1 MVRAI
6 NKTINQTIN
15 QTVNQTITQTIDKK
29 KAWATLI
36 ACMLISLLGTAGI
49 ALPYPVLAPYFLD
62 SPPNALNQF
71 MSINPKLLLGIALAL
86 YPLGLLI
93 GSSFIGALSDHYG
106 RRLVLLITLVGS
118 ILGYLLTAF
127 AIFEESYLLFLFA
140 RLMTGICEGN
150 ISIARAMA
158 VELHPAIDRARA
170 LSLVYATTYSGWLL
184 GPLAGGYLMLISTEV
199 VFFAAA
205 GAMVVCMIVV
215 MLTIKD
221 SKQSELA
228 KGSLLKAINQENSF
242 RLLKHPDVRP
252 IFIFYFIYSLGIN
265 TFYEFYPV
273 WFVEK
278 HRFASNDIAWITV
291 LLTATMIFSSVL
303 VSSHI
308 VKILGNFKSLIL
320 SVVLL
325 GALMLVQPFIS
336 LTTIYFL
343 FSAMGFLIALNNT
356 VTPTYMSQ
364 RFGKYGQG
372 KVMGLQTAM
381 FCLTNVIVSLL
392 GSLLAI
398 LSITAT
404 MMMAGILVLISIIWF
419 ISFTHKQSSK
429 ESNREMDETE
439 YSTEETLEER
449 PNEVSVQT

>member
-1 MVRAI
+1 M
-6 NKTINQTIN
+6 NQTIN
-15 QTVNQTITQTIDKK
+15 KN
-29 KAWATLI
+29 KAWATLV

-62 SPPNALNQF
+62 TPPNALNQF

-106 RRLVLLITLVGS
+106 RRLVLLITLTGS

-127 AIFEESYLLFLFA
+127 AIFEESYLLFVFA

-158 VELHPAIDRARA
+158 VELHPVIDRARA

-184 GPLAGGYLMLISTEV
+184 GPLAGGYLMLVGTEV
-199 VFFAAA
+199 VFLAAA
-205 GAMVVCMIVV
+205 GAMLVCIIVV

-221 SKQSELA
+221 SNQSELA
-228 KGSLLKAINQENSF
+228 KGSLLKAINEENSF
-242 RLLKHPDVRP
+242 RLLKHKEVRP

-278 HRFASNDIAWITV
+278 HRFASDDIAWMTV
-291 LLTATMIFSSVL
+291 LLTATMIFSSIL

-308 VKILGNFKSLIL
+308 VKKLGNFKSLIL
-320 SVVLL
+320 SAVML
-325 GALMLVQPFIS
+325 GSLMFMIPFIN
-336 LTTIYFL
+336 LTLTYFL
-343 FSAMGFLIALNNT
+343 FSTVGFLIALNNT

-381 FCLTNVIVSLL
+381 FCLSNVIISLL

-404 MMMAGILVLISIIWF
+404 MMTGGLLVLIAIIWF
-419 ISFTHKQSSK
+419 ITKT
-429 ESNREMDETE
+429 NRNVADD
-439 YSTEETLEER
+439 SLQEETAEA
-449 PNEVSVQT
+449 

>member
-1 MVRAI
+1 M
-6 NKTINQTIN
+6 N
-15 QTVNQTITQTIDKK
+15 QTIDKN
-29 KAWATLI
+29 KAWATLV

-62 SPPNALNQF
+62 TPPNALNQF

-106 RRLVLLITLVGS
+106 RRLVLLITLTGS

-127 AIFEESYLLFLFA
+127 AIFEESYLLFVFA

-158 VELHPAIDRARA
+158 VELHPVIDRARA

-184 GPLAGGYLMLISTEV
+184 GPLAGGYLMLVGTEV
-199 VFFAAA
+199 VFLAAA
-205 GAMVVCMIVV
+205 GAMLVCIIVV

-221 SKQSELA
+221 SNQSELA
-228 KGSLLKAINQENSF
+228 KGSLLKAINEENSF
-242 RLLKHPDVRP
+242 RLLKHKEVRP

-278 HRFASNDIAWITV
+278 HRFASDDIAWMTV
-291 LLTATMIFSSVL
+291 LLTATMIFSSIL

-308 VKILGNFKSLIL
+308 VKKLGNFKSLIL
-320 SVVLL
+320 SAVML
-325 GALMLVQPFIS
+325 GSLMFMIPFIN
-336 LTTIYFL
+336 LTLTYFL
-343 FSAMGFLIALNNT
+343 FSTVGFLIALNNT

-381 FCLTNVIVSLL
+381 FCLSNVIISLL

-404 MMMAGILVLISIIWF
+404 MMTGGLLVLIAIIWF
-419 ISFTHKQSSK
+419 ITKT
-429 ESNREMDETE
+429 NRNVADD
-439 YSTEETLEER
+439 SLQEETAEA
-449 PNEVSVQT
+449 

>member
-1 MVRAI
+1 M
-6 NKTINQTIN
+6 N
-15 QTVNQTITQTIDKK
+15 QTIDKN
-29 KAWATLI
+29 KAWPTLV

-62 SPPNALNQF
+62 TPPNALNQF

-106 RRLVLLITLVGS
+106 RRLVLLITLSGS

-127 AIFEESYLLFLFA
+127 AIFEESYLLFVFA

-158 VELHPAIDRARA
+158 VELHPVIDRAKA

-184 GPLAGGYLMLISTEV
+184 GPLAGGYLMLVGTEV
-199 VFFAAA
+199 VFLAAA
-205 GAMVVCMIVV
+205 GAMLICIFVV

-221 SKQSELA
+221 SNKNELA
-228 KGSLLKAINQENSF
+228 KGSLLKAINEENSF
-242 RLLKHPDVRP
+242 RLLKHQEVRP

-278 HRFASNDIAWITV
+278 YQFASDDIAWITV
-291 LLTATMIFSSVL
+291 LLTATMIFSSIL

-308 VKILGNFKSLIL
+308 VKKLGNFRSLIL
-320 SVVLL
+320 SAVLL
-325 GALMLVQPFIS
+325 GSLMLMLPFTS
-336 LTTIYFL
+336 LSLIYFL
-343 FSAMGFLIALNNT
+343 FSASGFLIALNNT

-381 FCLTNVIVSLL
+381 FCLTNVIISLL

-398 LSITAT
+398 ISITAT
-404 MMMAGILVLISIIWF
+404 MMMGGILVLSSIIWF
-419 ISFTHKQSSK
+419 ITKT
-429 ESNREMDETE
+429 NRNVTDN
-439 YSTEETLEER
+439 SLQEETAEA
-449 PNEVSVQT
+449 

>member
-1 MVRAI
+1 M
-6 NKTINQTIN
+6 N
-15 QTVNQTITQTIDKK
+15 QTIDKN
-29 KAWATLI
+29 KAWATLV

-62 SPPNALNQF
+62 TPPNALNQF

-106 RRLVLLITLVGS
+106 RRLVLLITLTGS

-127 AIFEESYLLFLFA
+127 AIFEESYLLFVFA

-158 VELHPAIDRARA
+158 VELHPVIDRSRA

-184 GPLAGGYLMLISTEV
+184 GPLAGGYLMLVGTEV
-199 VFFAAA
+199 VFLAAA
-205 GAMVVCMIVV
+205 GAMLVCIIVV

-221 SKQSELA
+221 SNQSELA
-228 KGSLLKAINQENSF
+228 KGSLLKAINEENSF
-242 RLLKHPDVRP
+242 RLLKHKEVRP

-278 HRFASNDIAWITV
+278 HRFASDDIAWMTV
-291 LLTATMIFSSVL
+291 LLTATMIFSSIL

-308 VKILGNFKSLIL
+308 VKKLGNFKSLIL
-320 SVVLL
+320 SAVML
-325 GALMLVQPFIS
+325 GSLMFMIPFIN
-336 LTTIYFL
+336 LTLTYFL
-343 FSAMGFLIALNNT
+343 FSTVGFLIALNNT

-381 FCLTNVIVSLL
+381 FCLSNVIISLL

-404 MMMAGILVLISIIWF
+404 IMTGGLLVLIAIIWF
-419 ISFTHKQSSK
+419 ITKT
-429 ESNREMDETE
+429 NRNVADD
-439 YSTEETLEER
+439 SLQEETAEA
-449 PNEVSVQT
+449 